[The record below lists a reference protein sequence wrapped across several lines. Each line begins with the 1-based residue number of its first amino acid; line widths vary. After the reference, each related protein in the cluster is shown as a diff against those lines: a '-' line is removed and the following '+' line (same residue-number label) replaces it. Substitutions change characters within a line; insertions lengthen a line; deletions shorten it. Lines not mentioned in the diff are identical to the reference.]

1 MDRIDVDPLTM
12 CTHHFTIFN
21 IDCTKLTLKESN
33 QGDADRVTPD
43 DLYAGG
49 EKMIDWAI
57 LTQILFKGVFQ
68 NCTTVGIEQ
77 KILER
82 DPRKTFLIRT
92 N

>member
-1 MDRIDVDPLTM
+1 MDSKQGSMDRIDVDPLTM

-57 LTQILFKGVFQ
+57 LTQNLWGSFSKLYHRGH
-68 NCTTVGIEQ
+68 
-77 KILER
+77 
-82 DPRKTFLIRT
+82 
-92 N
+92 